1 VGEHNA
7 GAPFRTREKRE
18 RRLWLG
24 AIATDRH
31 FAPSADFWSSMT
43 ARSMPYSRDAVRE
56 TRFTL
61 VRHAESEWNAAGRWQ
76 GHGDPPLSERG
87 VEQAHQCAERFAAA
101 SVRVDRLVCSDLV
114 RTRQTAAAIA
124 ARLGLTSE
132 PTDLLR
138 ELAIGRWTGM
148 TREEIARTEPQLLEE
163 FDSGDPN
170 IRPGGGETR
179 NEIRLRV
186 RGVVE
191 TLAQGQPGQ
200 HLVLVVHAG
209 VIKALVPEANPAN
222 TEWVE
227 ISLEEIRKAR
237 PSVRFD
243 PAAPPVILGETA
255 Y

>member
-1 VGEHNA
+1 
-7 GAPFRTREKRE
+7 
-18 RRLWLG
+18 
-24 AIATDRH
+24 
-31 FAPSADFWSSMT
+31 M
-43 ARSMPYSRDAVRE
+43 RE

-170 IRPGGGETR
+170 IRPGQLLEEFDSGDPNIRPGGGETR

-227 ISLEEIRKAR
+227 ISLEDIRKAR

-243 PAAPPVILGETA
+243 PAATSAVLGESA